1 MDGKQVNAALSVGR
15 IGEPGLFPKLEALEQ
30 HPFRFGVDFGLNEL
44 PAEPGVILIRGAR
57 QYGKSTWLQE
67 QIRLTVKRFGPGTCF
82 FLNGDELRNSRD
94 LVEAVRGVVPLFSA
108 TATVRRLFID
118 EITAIDDWQA
128 GLKRLLD
135 AGELR
140 GVLVVTTGSKA
151 ADLRH
156 GSERL
161 PGRKGRL
168 DRTAYLFTPVSYAEF
183 KRVCGRTLG
192 SDTLTAYLLSGGSP
206 LACAE
211 LAARRR
217 LPDYVIEIVRDWI
230 YGECAASGRSRPALL
245 GVLEC
250 IHRFG
255 GTPVGQA
262 KLAREAGLANN
273 TVAAGYADL
282 LMDLLCI
289 APAYPWDASKRRL
302 NRRRPCKFHFS
313 NTLVAVA
320 WHPARIRSIE
330 DFKALPPEE
339 QAKFAEWLVAQELWR
354 RAAVRGDESPEQLAF
369 WQSGGHELDFLGS
382 PDTAIEVKLG
392 KTSPLEFAWFPRCLP
407 RATLS
412 VVGRDRYSAGAIQG
426 ITLEDFLLEQT
437 PAVDSGRASS
447 HAP

>member
-1 MDGKQVNAALSVGR
+1 MDGKQVNAALSAGR
-15 IGEPGLFPKLEALEQ
+15 IDEPGLFPKLEVLE
-30 HPFRFGVDFGLNEL
+30 HSPFRFGVDFGLDEL

-67 QIRLTVKRFGPGTCF
+67 QIQRTVRQFGPGSCF
-82 FLNGDELRNSRD
+82 VLNGDELRNGRD
-94 LVEAVRGVVPLFSA
+94 LIESVRTLLPLFST
-108 TATVRRLFID
+108 TARVRRLFID
-118 EITAIDDWQA
+118 EITALGDWQTA
-128 GLKRLLD
+128 LKRLLD

-140 GVLVVTTGSKA
+140 NVLVVTTGSKA

-183 KRVCGRTLG
+183 KRVCGESLG
-192 SDTLTAYLLSGGSP
+192 NETLTAYLLSGGSP
-206 LACAE
+206 LACTE

-217 LPDYVIEIVRDWI
+217 LPDYVIEIIRDWI

-250 IHRFG
+250 MHRFG

-289 APAYPWDASKRRL
+289 APAFPWDTSKRRL

-320 WHPARIRSIE
+320 WHPARIRSID

-369 WQSGGHELDFLGS
+369 WQSAGHEVDFIGPRDS
-382 PDTAIEVKLG
+382 AIEVKLG
-392 KTSPLEFAWFPRCLP
+392 RTSPMEFAWFPRSLP

-412 VVGRDRYSAGAIQG
+412 VIGHDRFSTGAVQG
-426 ITLEDFLLEQT
+426 ITLEDFLLAEPT
-437 PAVDSGRASS
+437 VD
-447 HAP
+447 P

>member
-1 MDGKQVNAALSVGR
+1 MDGKQVNAALSAGR
-15 IGEPGLFPKLEALEQ
+15 INEPGLFPKLEVLEQ
-30 HPFRFGVDFGLNEL
+30 SPFRFGVEFGLDDL

-67 QIRLTVKRFGPGTCF
+67 QIRLTVRQFGPGSCF
-82 FLNGDELRNSRD
+82 VLNGDELRSGRD
-94 LVEAVRGVVPLFSA
+94 LIEAVRALLPLFST
-108 TATVRRLFID
+108 TAPVRRLFID
-118 EITAIDDWQA
+118 EITAIGDWQA
-128 GLKRLLD
+128 ALKRLLD
-135 AGELR
+135 AGELKN
-140 GVLVVTTGSKA
+140 VLVVTTGSKA

-156 GSERL
+156 GSERQ

-183 KRVCGRTLG
+183 KRVAGESLG
-192 SDTLTAYLLSGGSP
+192 NETLTAYLLSGGSP

-217 LPDYVIEIVRDWI
+217 LPDYVIEITRDWI

-250 IHRFG
+250 MHRFG

-289 APAYPWDASKRRL
+289 APAFPWDPSKRRL

-320 WHPARIRSIE
+320 WHPARIRSID

-354 RAAVRGDESPEQLAF
+354 RAAVRGDESPEQLGF
-369 WQSGGHELDFLGS
+369 WQSEGHEVDFIG
-382 PDTAIEVKLG
+382 PPGPAIEVKLG
-392 KTSPLEFAWFPRCLP
+392 RTSPMEFAWFPRCMP
-407 RATLS
+407 RTTLS
-412 VVGRDRYSAGAIQG
+412 VVGHDRFSAGVIQG
-426 ITLEDFLLEQT
+426 ITLEDFLLAET
-437 PAVDSGRASS
+437 TAS
-447 HAP
+447 P

>member
-1 MDGKQVNAALSVGR
+1 MDGKQVNAALSAGR
-15 IGEPGLFPKLEALEQ
+15 ISEPGLLPKLEALEQ
-30 HPFRFGVDFGLNEL
+30 SPFRFGVKFGLDDL

-67 QIRLTVKRFGPGTCF
+67 QIRLTVRQFGPGSCF
-82 FLNGDELRNSRD
+82 VLNGDELRNGRD
-94 LVEAVRGVVPLFSA
+94 LIEAVRTLLPLFST
-108 TATVRRLFID
+108 TAPVRRLFID
-118 EITAIDDWQA
+118 EITAIGDWQA
-128 GLKRLLD
+128 ALKRLLD
-135 AGELR
+135 AGELSN
-140 GVLVVTTGSKA
+140 VLVVTTGSKA

-183 KRVCGRTLG
+183 KRVAGESLG
-192 SDTLTAYLLSGGSP
+192 NETLTAYILSGGSP

-217 LPDYVIEIVRDWI
+217 LPDYVIEITRDWI

-250 IHRFG
+250 MHRFG

-289 APAYPWDASKRRL
+289 APAFQWDASKRRL

-320 WHPARIRSIE
+320 WHPARIRSID

-354 RAAVRGDESPEQLAF
+354 RAAIRGDESPEQLAF
-369 WQSGGHELDFLGS
+369 WQSEGHEVDFIGP
-382 PDTAIEVKLG
+382 PDSAIEVKLG
-392 KTSPLEFAWFPRCLP
+392 RTGPMEFAWFPRSMP
-407 RATLS
+407 RAMLS
-412 VVGRDRYSAGAIQG
+412 VVGHDRFSAGVIQG
-426 ITLEDFLLEQT
+426 ITLEDFLLAET
-437 PAVDSGRASS
+437 TAS
-447 HAP
+447 P